1 MLIAKAIPPC
11 FIKHFFLML
20 VAKTIPACF
29 IKHFFCQLLFI
40 SPVTNY
46 GGILASWE
54 EEGQKYQ

>member
-1 MLIAKAIPPC
+1 
-11 FIKHFFLML
+11 ML

-46 GGILASWE
+46 GGILASWK
-54 EEGQKYQ
+54 EEGQKYH